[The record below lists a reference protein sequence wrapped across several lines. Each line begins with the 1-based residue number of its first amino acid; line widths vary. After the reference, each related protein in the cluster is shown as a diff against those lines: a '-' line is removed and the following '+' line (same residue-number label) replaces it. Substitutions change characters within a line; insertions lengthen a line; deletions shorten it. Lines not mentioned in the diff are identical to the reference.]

1 MLNILTMIILI
12 IILFI
17 IIFLYIGIKISIN
30 YKKTGPKFE
39 GFVNILILKRIKIY
53 SIILLEDK
61 SEDKDFKKI
70 YKLSKPFLKDFK
82 IFLNKFL
89 KCVKVESLE
98 NHVILGLTSYSD
110 TVKYIGYIWIV
121 SLLISNTFPNAK
133 LSAEPCFT
141 EEIID
146 FKGKGNIKINL
157 LKLIKPTLELLSKK
171 EIRKF
176 IRDVKNE
183 L

>member
-1 MLNILTMIILI
+1 MLNILAMIILI

-53 SIILLEDK
+53 SITLLEDK

-82 IFLNKFL
+82 IYLNKFL

-110 TVKYIGYIWIV
+110 IGYIWIV